1 MKHQKTQREN
11 PFQKAQ
17 LKNPGVVRATS
28 RRRSNKKLQNIDQ
41 ISLSDAVENDI
52 KHERLDVDAL
62 VIEPANIDVQRGS
75 GFVNVPQNK
84 DALHPARYFERL
96 YLLKATAK
104 GMNIQDVIGNLDI
117 SNENFDDFMNEK
129 VFVDKGFAKKL
140 EFFTGMSFDFWLRI
154 QSKFDDSHNDDQKK
168 RSFKNT

>member
-11 PFQKAQ
+11 PFKTAQ
-17 LKNPGVVRATS
+17 LKNPGVERGDKS
-28 RRRSNKKLQNIDQ
+28 
-41 ISLSDAVENDI
+41 
-52 KHERLDVDAL
+52 ERLDVEAL
-62 VIEPANIDVQRGS
+62 VIDPANIDVQRNR

-154 QSKFDDSHNDDQKK
+154 QSKFDESHNDDSHKAEY
-168 RSFKNT
+168 